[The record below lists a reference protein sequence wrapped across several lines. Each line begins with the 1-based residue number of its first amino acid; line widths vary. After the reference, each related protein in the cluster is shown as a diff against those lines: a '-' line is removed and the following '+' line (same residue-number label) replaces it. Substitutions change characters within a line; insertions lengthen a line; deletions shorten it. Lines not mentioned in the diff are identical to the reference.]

1 MREEKSPA
9 SGAALSR
16 SQQRGGGL
24 GCSLRGPAGPERW
37 PAEAPP
43 AGPRQGALATRPTAL
58 LGASWVGRSSAGA
71 GAGAAVSQAYASALS
86 ALKNASFQCIPGRP

>member
-1 MREEKSPA
+1 MGAYRQSRSHESARGQLMACVDIPVACARWSCMLEAVCMREEKSPA

-58 LGASWVGRSSAGA
+58 LGAS
-71 GAGAAVSQAYASALS
+71 
-86 ALKNASFQCIPGRP
+86 

>member
-1 MREEKSPA
+1 MFLARA
-9 SGAALSR
+9 
-16 SQQRGGGL
+16 
-24 GCSLRGPAGPERW
+24 RW
-37 PAEAPP
+37 PGALASRGVTRWPP
-43 AGPRQGALATRPTAL
+43 PGGALATRPTAL